1 MTELDTQTW
10 FERLWADRE
19 ERLYRTFFGTPSD
32 RIHPL
37 TAASFSALGKTDP
50 DPRFLTHTV
59 LEYPPPLS
67 PTELRPHWLYVSSGM
82 SNPWGETPATAD
94 PENLSGLGFEFIVC
108 SPESSRWPI
117 QLLHWL
123 MAVQLLVA
131 SGDLQGDLL
140 ERADRI
146 PLGGPLW
153 KRDGLLTH
161 LLVTHPTPANADAND
176 TPPLAPDQFTLASGK
191 VDFMLLLGITQREAD
206 FAATQGH
213 EPLITLLR
221 HHHHFPLTDPSRL
234 STI

>member
-1 MTELDTQTW
+1 MTQLDTQQW
-10 FERLWADRE
+10 FERLWTDRE
-19 ERLYRTFFGTPSD
+19 ERLYRSFFGTPLD

-37 TAASFSALGKTDP
+37 LESSFSALGKSDP

-59 LEYPPPLS
+59 LEYPP
-67 PTELRPHWLYVSSGM
+67 TEARPHWLYVTSGM
-82 SNPWGETPATAD
+82 SNPWGESPATAD
-94 PENLSGLGFEFIVC
+94 PENLSGLGFEFILC
-108 SPESSRWPI
+108 SPEQSRWPI

-131 SGDLQGDLL
+131 SGELQGHLL

-161 LLVTHPTPANADAND
+161 LLVTHPTPTPADHE
-176 TPPLAPDQFTLASGK
+176 PPLAPDQFQLASGK

-206 FAATQGH
+206 FATTQGH

-221 HHHHFPLTDPSRL
+221 HHHLFPLTDPARL
-234 STI
+234 SAI